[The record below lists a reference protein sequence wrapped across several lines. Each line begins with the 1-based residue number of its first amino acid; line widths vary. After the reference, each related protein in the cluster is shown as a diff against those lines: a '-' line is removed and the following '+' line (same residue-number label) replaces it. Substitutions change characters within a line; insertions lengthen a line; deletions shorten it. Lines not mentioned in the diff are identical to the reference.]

1 MWTYPVPTPEE
12 VNGALEPLPYPP
24 RHVRPSHYGKLAR
37 DMVQRLSEE
46 PPSPE
51 RNELLR
57 MLANQMK
64 RNAAAWGRGPI
75 TDAEV
80 LRDVQRLSQGRL
92 SLEGVALL
100 DEDMNLSAE
109 KGGKSGNG
117 KKRKKKKKN

>member
-1 MWTYPVPTPEE
+1 
-12 VNGALEPLPYPP
+12 
-24 RHVRPSHYGKLAR
+24 
-37 DMVQRLSEE
+37 
-46 PPSPE
+46 
-51 RNELLR
+51 
-57 MLANQMK
+57 MK